1 MGTNTKLIITLY
13 GIILFFIVMAIY
25 STNRQAPTKEAAA
38 IADTYYETG
47 RKFSI
52 VTKTESGC
60 NYVIVRSMDGVAVT
74 PALNQPETCKR

>member
-1 MGTNTKLIITLY
+1 MGTNTKLVITLY
-13 GIILFFIVMAIY
+13 VIILFFIVMAIY
-25 STNRQAPTKEAAA
+25 STNSQAPTKEAA

-47 RKFSI
+47 RKFSL
-52 VTKTESGC
+52 VVRAESGC